1 MTHDKS
7 YVEKDYKVVGS
18 RVKRPDGID
27 KVTGKARYGADASAP
42 GGLVGRV
49 LRSPHPHAKIQL
61 VLFVLLACRR
71 YAQVNLVTTSQVVV
85 ARTQL
90 QQPSALHYWVQLSAL
105 DVLMR
110 H

>member
-1 MTHDKS
+1 MTHDNR

-49 LRSPHPHAKIQL
+49 LRSPHPHAQIVKINTAKAGETDRCEGRHNQRR
-61 VLFVLLACRR
+61 LAGSHEWRPG
-71 YAQVNLVTTSQVVV
+71 YGAHS
-85 ARTQL
+85 
-90 QQPSALHYWVQLSAL
+90 
-105 DVLMR
+105 
-110 H
+110 

>member
-49 LRSPHPHAKIQL
+49 LRSPHPHAQILKINTAKAESWRAL
-61 VLFVLLACRR
+61 RRLL
-71 YAQVNLVTTSQVVV
+71 
-85 ARTQL
+85 
-90 QQPSALHYWVQLSAL
+90 PVQTFQT
-105 DVLMR
+105 
-110 H
+110 